1 MTSRMGWQ
9 VPVTVLTVA
18 ALAAALLYAPAADTA
33 PGDIADLAVSKADTP
48 DPVSVGAT
56 LTYTIQVTNLG
67 PQDATGVVV
76 TDRLPSHADFISAT
90 TSRGNCERRGSRVT
104 CDVGNLAADPT
115 RANAVTVTIQVRPTK
130 AGTIE
135 NTASVD
141 SVENDPVGANDNA
154 VVSTTVIA
162 AQQAA
167 SCRGVRATL
176 VGTRGSDRLVGTGG
190 PDVIAGLR
198 GGDAIIGLAGRDLI
212 CAGAG
217 NDRVTAGPAADRVF
231 GGGGA
236 DRLRGRG
243 GRDLLAGNPGNDVLA
258 GGGGNDR
265 LRGGRGFDLCF
276 GGAGFDSERG
286 CEGG

>member
-1 MTSRMGWQ
+1 MTSRIGWQ
-9 VPVTVLTVA
+9 TPITVLAVA
-18 ALAAALLYAPAADTA
+18 ALTAALLYAPAADTA
-33 PGDIADLAVSKADTP
+33 PGDIADLAVSKADAP
-48 DPVSVGAT
+48 DPAFVGST
-56 LTYTIQVTNLG
+56 VTYTIQVTNLG
-67 PQDATGVVV
+67 PQEATGVVV
-76 TDRLPSHADFISAT
+76 TDRLPKHTDFISAT
-90 TSRGNCERRGSRVT
+90 ASRGNCDRRGSRVT
-104 CDVGNLAADPT
+104 CEVGNLAADPT

-141 SVENDPVGANDNA
+141 SVETDPVGANDNA

-167 SCRGVRATL
+167 SCRGVQATL
-176 VGTRGSDRLVGTGG
+176 VGTRGADRLVGTGG

-198 GGDAIIGLAGRDLI
+198 GGDTIIGLAGRDLV

-243 GRDLLAGNPGNDVLA
+243 PRPPCRQFRERCPRRRARERSPPWRSGLRSLLRRCRV
-258 GGGGNDR
+258 
-265 LRGGRGFDLCF
+265 
-276 GGAGFDSERG
+276 
-286 CEGG
+286 